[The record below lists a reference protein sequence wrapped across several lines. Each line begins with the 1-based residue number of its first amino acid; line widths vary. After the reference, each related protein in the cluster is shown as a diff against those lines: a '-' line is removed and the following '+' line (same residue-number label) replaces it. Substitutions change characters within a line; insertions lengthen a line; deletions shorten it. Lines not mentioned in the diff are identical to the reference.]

1 MQIRSHI
8 FDSWHRYYAKLAS
21 SLNLTL
27 ELFASSDSNQV
38 LCCLN
43 QSLHYRMFIFYCVA
57 INYHKGRRKSQW
69 SGIEDYQVE
78 TGKQFI

>member
-8 FDSWHRYYAKLAS
+8 FDSYRYYAKLAS

-27 ELFASSDSNQV
+27 ELFASSDSNRV

-43 QSLHYRMFIFYCVA
+43 QSLHYRMFIFYSVLPLITIKA
-57 INYHKGRRKSQW
+57 EERV
-69 SGIEDYQVE
+69 SGLELRII
-78 TGKQFI
+78 K